1 MKHAIR
7 KKALCARDESH
18 DPVDKSGAIAE
29 RLFRQKEYK
38 RAEKVLLYFSI
49 GSEVNTCRIIKGAL
63 KTKKVF
69 LPFVDGDT
77 MGYARIS
84 SLEELEP
91 GPYGIMEPRDKS
103 PSREGLDL
111 VVVPGI
117 AFDETGHRVGYGGG
131 YYDKFLPHTKAFT
144 IGLAYE
150 AQVVEDIPAEG
161 HDCPVKKIVT
171 EKRVISCLATTRLP

>member
-1 MKHAIR
+1 MKRTIR
-7 KKALCARDESH
+7 KRALCARDESH

-29 RLFRQKEYK
+29 RLLHQKEYQSAK
-38 RAEKVLLYFSI
+38 SVLLYFSI
-49 GSEVNTCRIIKGAL
+49 GSEVDTCRIIRDAL

-69 LPFVDGDT
+69 LPFVENGE
-77 MGYARIS
+77 MGYAQIK
-84 SLEELEP
+84 SLEEMEP
-91 GPYGIMEPRDKS
+91 GQYGIMEPVDKT
-103 PSREGLDL
+103 PSHEELSL

-131 YYDKFLPHTKAFT
+131 YYDKFLPTTNAFT

-171 EKRVISCLATTRLP
+171 EKRVISC